1 MSILI
6 PTPDNDLFQTNWSG
20 RPSATMGTLV
30 TAGGTAHTLGSSFT
44 QLIASTSFDTEW
56 VEIICHGVQ
65 TAATDSRALLNIYV
79 GAAGQ
84 EQILIPNLLANGG
97 TIAATACI
105 PKVYRFPLRIPM
117 GSRISAKSQALIVS
131 DAVYVIINLHGGS
144 QLDGWVGSGVEA
156 IGVSAAASAGTG
168 ITPGTTSDG
177 TFTSLGT
184 TVNELRYIYV
194 QHGGPN
200 AADTT
205 QNAGATSIELGAG
218 STLIPG
224 LDLFLANLETNES
237 SSMMNAMGRWRVIPA
252 GTALQARL
260 RFSGT
265 AEVQYVAVYGC
276 Y

>member
-1 MSILI
+1 MSLLI

-30 TAGGTAHTLGSSFT
+30 TAGGSAHTLGSTFT
-44 QLIASTSFDTEW
+44 QIFAATSFDTEW
-56 VEIICHGVQ
+56 VEIIIHGVQ
-65 TAATDSRALLNIYV
+65 TAATDSRALLNIYI
-79 GAAGQ
+79 GASGQ

-97 TIAATACI
+97 TIAATACM

-131 DAVYVIINLHGGS
+131 DNVYVIMNLIGGS
-144 QLDGWVGSGVEA
+144 QLDSWVGAGVEA
-156 IGVSAAASAGTG
+156 IGVSVAASAGTA
-168 ITPGTTSDG
+168 ITPGTTADG
-177 TFTSLGT
+177 TFTALGT

-194 QHGGPN
+194 MHGGPN

-205 QNAGATSIELGAG
+205 QNAGATSIELGVG
-218 STLIPG
+218 STLLPG
-224 LDLFLANLETNES
+224 LQLFLANLETNES
-237 SSMMNAMGRWRVIPA
+237 SGIPGTGRWRVIPA

-265 AEVQYVAVYGC
+265 AEAQYVAVYGC

>member
-30 TAGGTAHTLGSSFT
+30 AAGGTAHTLGSSFT

-79 GAAGQ
+79 GGAGS

-97 TIAATACI
+97 TIAATACQ
-105 PKVYRFPLRIPM
+105 PKVYRFPLRIPK
-117 GSRISAKSQALIVS
+117 GSRISAKSQALILS
-131 DAVYVIINLHGGS
+131 DNVYVIINLYGGS
-144 QLDGWVGSGVEA
+144 QLDSWVGSGVEA
-156 IGVSAAASAGTG
+156 IGVSTAASAGTA
-168 ITPGTTSDG
+168 ITPGTTADG

-184 TVNELRYIYV
+184 TTNELRYIWI

-205 QNAGATSIELGAG
+205 QNAGATSIELGSG

-224 LDLFLANLETNES
+224 LDLFLASLETNES
-237 SSMMNAMGRWRVIPA
+237 SNILCFGRWRVIPA

-265 AEVQYVAVYGC
+265 AEAQYVAVYGC